1 MIAIRKQLNNLAA
14 DCDVDLVLS
23 GHDHV
28 YNRTPYLSQGKTQQ
42 VKTRE
47 TAHQGHNYTAAV
59 NPSGTVFVIAGTAGV
74 KNYVQTPV
82 STVPSEKTF
91 QPLSLIHT

>member
-1 MIAIRKQLNNLAA
+1 MSRHPEDKDVIAIRKQLNNLAA

-42 VKTRE
+42 VKTK
-47 TAHQGHNYTAAV
+47 TLPIKYTAAV

-82 STVPSEKTF
+82 SSRAK
-91 QPLSLIHT
+91 